1 MLTDIFAY
9 RYLEKPIWDNFDE
22 NARRL
27 LVQGF
32 RIVAEQLFPYYDA
45 DGKEKADARAIWD
58 GINKA
63 LAMELGLKDLSSPTY
78 GYYTELNGN
87 KHWNSG
93 SWSKIKVC
101 ENFVLAEFDGSMS
114 ADQFIKERLSFIE
127 LAFRQR
133 EEKISELNSSLENR
147 IQSAELEAKRKPRQG
162 IRLPGNR
169 ADGIR
174 AWNQTQNEMFRASCS
189 ELNERF
195 RRSRAKLHYHNGF
208 IQISDDEAITQQI
221 EQPFWMLVRD
231 PMWQSVDHDMKEA
244 IDLRD
249 SGGRDPALF
258 AAKALEST
266 IKIISDT
273 KGWTRGNEK
282 GAANYI
288 DNLRAKANGEF
299 INGWE
304 RESLVEFFTKVR
316 NPFGHGAGS
325 QPVPELTSTQTD
337 WAIEFCMIW
346 AKNLIRR
353 M

>member
-9 RYLEKPIWDNFDE
+9 RYLENPIWENFDE

-32 RIVAEQLFPYYDA
+32 RIVTEQLFPYYDA
-45 DGKEKADARAIWD
+45 DGKEKAEAKAIWD
-58 GINKA
+58 GLNKK
-63 LAMELGLKDLSSPTY
+63 LAMELGLKDLSSPTF
-78 GYYTELNGN
+78 GYYAEWNGN
-87 KHWNSG
+87 KHWTGG
-93 SWSKIKVC
+93 SWSKFTVC
-101 ENFVLAEFDGSMS
+101 ENFVLAKYDGLVP

-127 LAFRQR
+127 LAFRQK
-133 EEKISELNSSLENR
+133 EEKLSELNASLDRRVQE
-147 IQSAELEAKRKPRQG
+147 AELATKMRPNRG
-162 IRLPGNR
+162 IRLPGNQG
-169 ADGIR
+169 DGMR
-174 AWNQTQNEMFRASCS
+174 AWSQTQNQSFRASCD

-195 RRSRAKLHYHNGF
+195 RRSRSKLHYHNGF
-208 IQISDDEAITQQI
+208 IQISEDEIVTREI
-221 EQPFWMLVRD
+221 EQPFWILVGD
-231 PMWQSVDHDMKEA
+231 PVWQNVDHDMKEA

-266 IKIISDT
+266 VKIISDT

-304 RESLVEFFTKVR
+304 RENLVEFFSKVR

-325 QPVPELTSTQTD
+325 QPVPELSAPQTD

-346 AKNLIRR
+346 AKNLIKRV
-353 M
+353 

>member
-9 RYLEKPIWDNFDE
+9 RYLENSIWENFDE

-32 RIVAEQLFPYYDA
+32 RIVSEQLFPYYDV
-45 DGKEKADARAIWD
+45 DGKEKTGAKAIWD
-58 GINKA
+58 SINKK

-78 GYYTELNGN
+78 GYYNGN
-87 KHWNSG
+87 KHWISG
-93 SWSKIKVC
+93 SWPKITVC
-101 ENFVLAEFDGSMS
+101 ENFVLAKYDGSLS

-127 LAFRQR
+127 LAFRQQ
-133 EEKISELNSSLENR
+133 EEKISELNASLEKR
-147 IQSAELEAKRKPRQG
+147 VQEAELASKKRPTRG

-169 ADGIR
+169 GDALR
-174 AWNQTQNEMFRASCS
+174 ALNQTQNEMFRASCN

-195 RRSRAKLHYHNGF
+195 RRSRVKLHYHNGF
-208 IQISDDEAITQQI
+208 IQISEDETIMQKI
-221 EQPFWMLVRD
+221 EQPFWALVRD

-266 IKIISDT
+266 IKIISEA

-304 RESLVEFFTKVR
+304 RESLVEFFSKVR

-325 QPVPELTSTQTD
+325 QPVPELSSSQTD

-353 M
+353 L

>member
-9 RYLEKPIWDNFDE
+9 RYLDKPIWDNFDE

-32 RIVAEQLFPYYDA
+32 RIVSEQLFPYYDA
-45 DGKEKADARAIWD
+45 NGKEKSEAKAIWD
-58 GINKA
+58 GLNKK

-78 GYYTELNGN
+78 GYYSNWNGN
-87 KHWNSG
+87 KHWVSG
-93 SWSKIKVC
+93 SWPKITVC
-101 ENFVLAEFDGSMS
+101 ENFVLAKYDGSVPD
-114 ADQFIKERLSFIE
+114 DQFIKERLSFIE

-133 EEKISELNSSLENR
+133 EERISELNASLDER
-147 IQSAELEAKRKPRQG
+147 VQKAELEAKLKPARG
-162 IRLPGNR
+162 MRLPGNPG
-169 ADGIR
+169 DGLR
-174 AWNQTQNEMFRASCS
+174 AWNQTQNEMFRASCN
-189 ELNERF
+189 ELNDRF

-208 IQISDDEAITQQI
+208 IQISEDEAVMRQI
-221 EQPFWMLVRD
+221 EQPFWDLVGD
-231 PMWQSVDHDMKEA
+231 PIWQSVDHDMKEA

-258 AAKALEST
+258 AAKALESA
-266 IKIISDT
+266 IKIISDV
-273 KGWTRGNEK
+273 KGYTRGNEK

-304 RESLVEFFTKVR
+304 RENLVEFFSKVR

-325 QPVPELTSTQTD
+325 APIPELSVPQTD

-346 AKNLIRR
+346 VKNLIRR
-353 M
+353 L

>member
-9 RYLEKPIWDNFDE
+9 RYLENPIWENFDE

-32 RIVAEQLFPYYDA
+32 RIVTEQLFPYYDA
-45 DGKEKADARAIWD
+45 DGKEKAEAKAIWD
-58 GINKA
+58 GLNKK

-78 GYYTELNGN
+78 GYYAEWNGN
-87 KHWNSG
+87 KRWTSG
-93 SWSKIKVC
+93 SWSKFTVC
-101 ENFVLAEFDGSMS
+101 ENFVLAKYDGSAP

-127 LAFRQR
+127 LAFRQK
-133 EEKISELNSSLENR
+133 EEKLSEFNASLDRRVQE
-147 IQSAELEAKRKPRQG
+147 AELAAKMRPTRG
-162 IRLPGNR
+162 MRLPGNQG
-169 ADGIR
+169 DGMR
-174 AWNQTQNEMFRASCS
+174 AWNQTQNQSFRVSCD

-208 IQISDDEAITQQI
+208 IQISGDENVTREI
-221 EQPFWMLVRD
+221 EQPFWVLVGD
-231 PMWQSVDHDMKEA
+231 PMWQNVDHDMKEA

-266 IKIISDT
+266 VKIISDT

-288 DNLRAKANGEF
+288 DNLRSKANGEF

-304 RESLVEFFTKVR
+304 RESLVEFFSKVR

-325 QPVPELTSTQTD
+325 QPVPELSTLQTD

-346 AKNLIRR
+346 VKSLIKRI
-353 M
+353 

>member
-9 RYLEKPIWDNFDE
+9 RYLGNPIWDSFNE

-27 LVQGF
+27 LAQGF

-45 DGKEKADARAIWD
+45 DGKEKPEAKAIWD
-58 GINKA
+58 GLNKK

-78 GYYTELNGN
+78 GYYTQWNGN
-87 KHWNSG
+87 KHWTSG

-101 ENFVLAEFDGSMS
+101 ETFVLAEYDGSVP

-127 LAFRQR
+127 LAFRHR
-133 EEKISELNSSLENR
+133 EEQLLELNASLDRRVQE
-147 IQSAELEAKRKPRQG
+147 AKLEAKLKPQRG

-169 ADGIR
+169 GDGLR
-174 AWNQTQNEMFRASCS
+174 AWNKTQNEMFRASCN

-195 RRSRAKLHYHNGF
+195 RRSRVKLHYHNGF
-208 IQISDDEAITQQI
+208 IQISEDEAVMRQI
-221 EQPFWMLVRD
+221 EQPFWMLVGD

-249 SGGRDPALF
+249 SGGRDPVLF

-273 KGWTRGNEK
+273 KGWTRGTEK

-288 DNLRAKANGEF
+288 DNLRAKANGEL
-299 INGWE
+299 INDWE
-304 RESLVEFFTKVR
+304 RESLVGFFSKVR

-325 QPVPELTSTQTD
+325 QPVPELSAPQTD

-353 M
+353 L

>member
-9 RYLEKPIWDNFDE
+9 RYRESSIWEKFDE
-22 NARRL
+22 SARRL

-32 RIVAEQLFPYYDA
+32 RIVSEQLFPYFDTTGNERPEA
-45 DGKEKADARAIWD
+45 KAIWD
-58 GINKA
+58 ELNKK

-78 GYYTELNGN
+78 GFYNAN
-87 KHWNSG
+87 KYWISG
-93 SWSKIKVC
+93 SWPKNTVC
-101 ENFVLAEFDGSMS
+101 ENFVLAKYDGTVS
-114 ADQFIKERLSFIE
+114 ADQFVKERLSFIE
-127 LAFRQR
+127 IAFRKQ
-133 EEKISELNSSLENR
+133 EEKLRSLNANLEKR
-147 IQSAELEAKRKPRQG
+147 VQEEITAAKRRTSQG
-162 IRLPGNR
+162 LPLSEIPGDRL
-169 ADGIR
+169 R
-174 AWNQTQNEMFRASCS
+174 AWNKSQNEMFKAACD

-195 RRSRAKLHYHNGF
+195 RQARAKLHYHNGF
-208 IQISDDEAITQQI
+208 IQISEDEFIMREI
-221 EQPFWMLVRD
+221 EQPFWNLVGD

-273 KGWTRGNEK
+273 KGWTKGNER

-288 DNLRAKANGEF
+288 DNLRAKKNGEL
-299 INGWE
+299 ISSWE
-304 RESLVEFFTKVR
+304 RESLVKFFSEVR

-325 QPVPELTSTQTD
+325 QPVPELSAPQTD

-353 M
+353 L